1 MLLQTFDVP
10 PLFFSGQMPCQEQPA
25 LQERAGGVA
34 LMCPFLMSEAG
45 DKTQFPESIL
55 WIPQLRGLLE

>member
-10 PLFFSGQMPCQEQPA
+10 I
-25 LQERAGGVA
+25 
-34 LMCPFLMSEAG
+34 LMSEAG

-55 WIPQLRGLLE
+55 WTPQLRGLLE